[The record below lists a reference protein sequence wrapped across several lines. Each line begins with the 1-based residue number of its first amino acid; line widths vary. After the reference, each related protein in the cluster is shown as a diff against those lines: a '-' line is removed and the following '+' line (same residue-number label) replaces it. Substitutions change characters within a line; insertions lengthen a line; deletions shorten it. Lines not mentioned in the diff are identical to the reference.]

1 MDIIKFFYFAF
12 FLLFTTRNVVDS
24 SNNNN
29 NNEELNEDN
38 WRGLLENNEWM
49 IEFYAPWCP
58 ACNRLKPIWDQF
70 SSKAKELNI
79 KIGAIDLTKYPS
91 LSGLF
96 SVTSLPT
103 IYQYDLIV
111 FFYCLIIMHFLCFK
125 VLKINNIV
133 FMKEIE
139 I

>member
-1 MDIIKFFYFAF
+1 MDFMKFFYLTL
-12 FLLFTTRNVVDS
+12 FLLFTTTNVVVECS
-24 SNNNN
+24 IS
-29 NNEELNEDN
+29 NEELNEDN
-38 WRGLLENNEWM
+38 WRELLENNEWM

-58 ACNRLKPIWDQF
+58 ACNRLQPIWKQF

-103 IYQYDLIV
+103 IYQYDSILS
-111 FFYCLIIMHFLCFK
+111 F
-125 VLKINNIV
+125 
-133 FMKEIE
+133 
-139 I
+139 